1 MARTR
6 SDSSTSAAL
15 RRSRV
20 VHSSRGT
27 GSDDS
32 LTGVVGPP
40 VARMPDRETAIVRS
54 AEAAAVGSMGMGLM
68 RPPSTRTRPLMTAG
82 VMTPGIAMDARIAC
96 STGPRW
102 NHTSRRAL
110 MSVATAV

>member
-6 SDSSTSAAL
+6 SDSSTSEAL
-15 RRSRV
+15 RRRRL
-20 VHSSRGT
+20 VHSSCGR
-27 GSDDS
+27 GSDDA
-32 LTGVVGPP
+32 LTGVVAPP
-40 VARMPDRETAIVRS
+40 ATRMPESDTAMVRS
-54 AEAAAVGSMGMGLM
+54 AEAAAVGSMGIGLM
-68 RPPSTRTRPLMTAG
+68 RPPSTSTRPLMTAG
-82 VMTPGIAMDARIAC
+82 VMTPGMAIEARIAC